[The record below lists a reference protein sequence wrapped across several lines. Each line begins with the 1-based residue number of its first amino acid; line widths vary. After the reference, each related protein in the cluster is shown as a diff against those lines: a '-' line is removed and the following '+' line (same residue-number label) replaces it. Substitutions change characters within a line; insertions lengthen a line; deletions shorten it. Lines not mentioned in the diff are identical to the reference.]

1 MLRGCCQDPLVNSD
15 YRLPSACQG
24 QSHLQKSVLNHRNRP
39 TRQGVWPDE
48 DGSWA
53 AGNRATTTHSKSGC
67 Q

>member
-1 MLRGCCQDPLVNSD
+1 MLGECRQDPLVDSD

-24 QSHLQKSVLNHRNRP
+24 QSHLQESVLNHRNRHP
-39 TRQGVWPDE
+39 RQGVWPGE
-48 DGSWA
+48 DGPWA